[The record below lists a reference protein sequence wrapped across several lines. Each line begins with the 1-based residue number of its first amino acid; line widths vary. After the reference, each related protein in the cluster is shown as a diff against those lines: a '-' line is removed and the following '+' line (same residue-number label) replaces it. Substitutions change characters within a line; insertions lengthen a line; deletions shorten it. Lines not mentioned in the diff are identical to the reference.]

1 MKGVTSIVGA
11 VATDMG
17 ILTTPQL
24 HWMVRARN
32 KGIKASEQ
40 DYFEQLSSSFRL
52 DQYSIAMV
60 VDEHCFML
68 FRYFVDV

>member
-1 MKGVTSIVGA
+1 MKGIASVVGA
-11 VATDMG
+11 IATDMG

-32 KGIKASEQ
+32 MSMKASEK

-52 DQYSIAMV
+52 IPDNYCS
-60 VDEHCFML
+60 
-68 FRYFVDV
+68 